1 MICIYINIAEGNCD
15 TNFDKLILFD
25 TINLVMMKN
34 MRKFYI
40 KTIITITGGVKM
52 SEGYLRI
59 FFL

>member
-40 KTIITITGGVKM
+40 KTIITITGCVKM
-52 SEGYLRI
+52 SDV
-59 FFL
+59 